1 MNLVSWNNAIQIRKR
16 KRADDTP
23 DESKLWVDLIT
34 PTKMSGLIGNTS
46 QIERIKTFF
55 QEARDNE
62 EKSMCLFLHGE
73 SGTGKSTTL
82 SVIAKE
88 LGFNTVH
95 TYADQQRTPM
105 KLEGVVREAGIYGS
119 SGVVVLDDFE
129 IFLSETASLKLLS
142 KFLRSIVKDTNGGS
156 RSLFVII
163 SNSTHKMFGSIQEV
177 STLVEFERLS
187 RNDMQKVFNRVQ
199 KRVMSHSY
207 IPPMAA
213 FFASSSCAGTISQG
227 VQQLQFMY
235 SKNKQKPFVRRPHKR
250 KKVIPKSGISE
261 KNNRDCITY
270 LWSDMY
276 TDKMLDHLTDKNFG
290 RSKVVERLMG
300 FGKDKLD
307 ILSNQIHTE
316 YPRRIATG
324 GIHNLKKM
332 DTVSDAIS
340 MSDTNRMEVHEDG
353 LFDGENKEKWSENDI
368 NFVTGITS
376 SILELKGLD
385 KRDIAKRKKSRYRIT
400 KYTGVGNPQDA
411 FYRSIIEKSRK

>member
-1 MNLVSWNNAIQIRKR
+1 MNLVSWNNAIQINKR
-16 KRADDTP
+16 KRNDDTP

-34 PTKMSGLIGNTS
+34 PKKISNLIGNTI
-46 QIERIKTFF
+46 QIERIKSFF
-55 QEARDNE
+55 QEASNFE
-62 EKSMCLFLHGE
+62 EKSMCLFIHGE

-105 KLEGVVREAGIYGS
+105 KLEGIVREAGIYGS
-119 SGVVVLDDFE
+119 SGVVILDDFE

-142 KFLRSIVKDTNGGS
+142 KFLRSIIRDTSGGS

-163 SNSTHKMFGSIQEV
+163 SNSTHKLFGSIQEV
-177 STLVEFERLS
+177 STLVEFERLT

-199 KRVMSHSY
+199 KKVMSHSY

-213 FFASSSCAGTISQG
+213 FFASSSCSGTISQG

-235 SKNKQKPFVRRPHKR
+235 FKHKMKPFVRRPHKR
-250 KKVIPKSGISE
+250 KKVLSSTGISAS
-261 KNNRDCITY
+261 NNRDGITY
-270 LWSDMY
+270 LWADMY
-276 TDKMLDHLTDKNFG
+276 TDKMLDHLTDKNFD
-290 RSKVVERLMG
+290 RSVVLERLMG

-307 ILSNQIHTE
+307 ILSNQIHVE

-324 GIHNLKKM
+324 SIQSLKKM
-332 DTVSDAIS
+332 DIVSDAIS
-340 MSDTNRMEVHEDG
+340 ASDTNRIEVHEDG
-353 LFDGENKEKWSENDI
+353 LFDGENKEKWAENDI
-368 NFVTGITS
+368 NFVTGVTS

-385 KRDIAKRKKSRYRIT
+385 KRDISRRKKSRYRIT
-400 KYTGVGNPQDA
+400 KYEGVGNPQDA
-411 FYRSIIEKSRK
+411 FYTSIINKSIK